1 MKSKYYLL
9 LLLLIPFQFCL
20 ASSTPVLPAK
30 STLKKSWGVKL
41 KAVLKSKFEKVRS
54 IAKYKILKKVYENP
68 NLAKKAYI
76 LGLIGL
82 IGLVV
87 PGLGLL
93 SIPLAIAALI
103 MGYDAKKMDP
113 NNKKARSAII
123 FGWITI
129 GLLVVVTSIVLI
141 VILLPVG
148 I

>member
-1 MKSKYYLL
+1 MKRTYYLL
-9 LLLLIPFQFCL
+9 LLILIPFQFCL
-20 ASSTPVLPAK
+20 ASSTPPIPLK
-30 STLKKSWGVKL
+30 STAKKSLGVKL
-41 KAVLKSKFEKVRS
+41 KTVLKNKFENLRS
-54 IAKYKILKKVYENP
+54 ISKYKILKKVYENP

-76 LGLIGL
+76 VGLIGL
-82 IGLVV
+82 IGLVI

-129 GLLVVVTSIVLI
+129 GLLVVITGIVLI
-141 VILLPVG
+141 VLLMPVG

>member
-1 MKSKYYLL
+1 MKKHYYLL
-9 LLLLIPFQFCL
+9 LFLLLPIQLCW
-20 ASSTPVLPAK
+20 ASSSPPLSYGHKAK
-30 STLKKSWGVKL
+30 KNWVAQLKT
-41 KAVLKSKFEKVRS
+41 VLKSKFEKVRS
-54 IAKYKILKKVYENP
+54 IAKYTILKKVYENP

-76 LGLIGL
+76 VGLIGL
-82 IGLVV
+82 IGLVI

-93 SIPLAIAALI
+93 SMPLAIAALI

-129 GLLVVVTSIVLI
+129 GLLVVVTGIVLI
-141 VILLPVG
+141 VFLMPVA